1 VTELAH
7 EQLETSPE
15 SEADAAPRSLA
26 AEGTSLLYE
35 RYRQRIFAFC
45 LSRLGNRQEADDAV
59 QNTFLYAFGSL
70 SRGIVP
76 ENELAWLYAIARNVC
91 RTRQRS
97 LWRRRRV
104 EASVD
109 LDTIGERVGRPDQ
122 RNEELIGLDEALAAM
137 PSRQQQAL
145 LMREWQGLSYD
156 EIGANLAVSQA
167 AVETLLFRARRTLA
181 RRLEQTADGVALA
194 FNGQLVLRLVR
205 KLTQASPGA
214 KTATAL
220 VAVSVGASTGLPPLL
235 HQSPHHA
242 TPAHPVRP
250 AQATP
255 APVSA
260 AKISS
265 PAFLASHRPTPALL
279 AVPTHSRLRATTRPQ
294 EPRIAEAA
302 RIDGGAQTPSGI
314 APVAVPAP
322 KADVPQ
328 PLGRA
333 TAPTSPSRP
342 STPRSSPPG
351 APAAPQ
357 LPALPQLPQLPP
369 PSLPEVD
376 PQDPGG
382 TVSGAAQ
389 TVTKTVEQT
398 AQTATQTVDQ
408 TTKTVAQTVDQTVD
422 QVPLPPLPG
431 VLPPDGTPH
440 LPGR

>member
-7 EQLETSPE
+7 EQLETSAAAEPE
-15 SEADAAPRSLA
+15 TAPNTLA
-26 AEGTSLLYE
+26 AEGTTLLYE
-35 RYRQRIFAFC
+35 RYRQRIFVFC

-109 LDTIGERVGRPDQ
+109 LDTIGERVGRADE
-122 RNEELIGLDEALAAM
+122 RNEELIGLEEALATM
-137 PSRQQQAL
+137 PERQQQAL

-181 RRLEQTADGVALA
+181 RRLEQAANGVALA
-194 FNGQLVLRLVR
+194 FNGPFVMRLVR

-220 VAVSVGASTGLPPLL
+220 VAVSVGVGTGLPPLL
-235 HQSPHHA
+235 HQDRHHV
-242 TPAHPVRP
+242 TPRTRPAHAGPVGVSV
-250 AQATP
+250 AQQH
-255 APVSA
+255 APVFT
-260 AKISS
+260 SS
-265 PAFLASHRPTPALL
+265 RGPTRDLL
-279 AVPTHSRLRATTRPQ
+279 AAAATQPHTRATARPKTQ
-294 EPRIAEAA
+294 RLAVESTGTHA
-302 RIDGGAQTPSGI
+302 PSGA
-314 APVAVPAP
+314 APPAAP
-322 KADVPQ
+322 KSDVPQ
-328 PLGRA
+328 PVGRVS
-333 TAPTSPSRP
+333 APTSPSRP
-342 STPRSSPPG
+342 AAPPDS
-351 APAAPQ
+351 APARPVEPSSLPS
-357 LPALPQLPQLPP
+357 LPALPQLPPPKLPQ
-369 PSLPEVD
+369 VD
-376 PQDPGG
+376 PQDPVK
-382 TVSGAAQ
+382 TVTTAAQ
-389 TVTKTVEQT
+389 TV
-398 AQTATQTVDQ
+398 TQTVDQ
-408 TTKTVAQTVDQTVD
+408 TTQTVAQTVDQTVD

-431 VLPPDGTPH
+431 ILPPDGTPH